1 MAKPV
6 ITFRNTKAEALT
18 YSELDTNF
26 QNLRDA
32 TINFTDGSNTLSMD
46 LNDIATI
53 QGEVASNLRV
63 YVSDEAGTITVENIL
78 GDYTR
83 EPMGFEN
90 RSDSS
95 ISFDA
100 GTRTFTIAPIGTMR
114 VWVKGQMYSKTANET
129 ITIPNTTGIYYIYYS
144 NGGTLG
150 VQTGY
155 YDWDDQAP
163 VAYVYW
169 NAVTGTA
176 PYFADERH
184 GIALDWATHE
194 YLHRTRG
201 ASFANGFGASNYTT
215 SGDGSSNSHAHIDI
229 ANGTFFDEDIPVSI
243 THSNAPLSNTWQQ
256 DLQGPAQIPVLYQ
269 SGATGLWVKDAAT
282 DYAVKQGVTR
292 ITYNY
297 LSAGT
302 WGNPDVD
309 NTYYVAYWIVATNN
323 LTTPVMS
330 IMGQRQDNKLSDAQ
344 TNNTWNS
351 LDLTNFPSQEFRP
364 LYRLIFRTATAYT
377 NTPKAYLADIEDHRL
392 TSILGAAQ
400 AGGVESP
407 AFQNVTVGATT
418 LVADSTSGTL
428 TLVAGTGITLTPNAS
443 TDTVTITNS
452 GGNFNSNT
460 ITLGDNVSGSV
471 SLTCATN
478 NTDLILFSS
487 PGQFI
492 NIRDNGI
499 MTLQGSSEIELTSQQ
514 ITSVNGTSPYNT
526 IFRCEDNTG
535 TIKGFIHQSTF
546 VQFPNRTTTE
556 RNALT
561 AANGMVI
568 YNSTDNKLQ
577 VYANGSWVDLH

>member
-6 ITFRNTKAEALT
+6 ITFRNTKAAALT

-53 QGEVASNLRV
+53 QGETASNLRV

-90 RSDSS
+90 RTDSN
-95 ISFDA
+95 ISFDVS
-100 GTRTFTIAPIGTMR
+100 TRTFTIAPIGTMR
-114 VWVKGQMYSKTANET
+114 VWVKGQMYSKTASET
-129 ITIPNTTGIYYIYYS
+129 VTIPNTTGIYYIFYG

-150 VQTGY
+150 YQTSY

-169 NAVTGTA
+169 NANTGSA

-201 ASFANGFGASNYTT
+201 ASFANGFSASNYIT
-215 SGDGSSNSHAHIDI
+215 SGDGSSNSHAQIDI
-229 ANGTFFDEDIPVSI
+229 ANGTFFDEDIPVAI
-243 THSNAPLSNTWQQ
+243 THSNAPVSNTWQQ

-269 SGATGLWVKDAAT
+269 SGSVGLWNKDAAT
-282 DYAVKQGVTR
+282 DYPVKAGTTR
-292 ITYNY
+292 ITYNQ
-297 LSAGT
+297 LAGGVFT
-302 WGNPDVD
+302 TPDVD

-344 TNNTWNS
+344 TNNTWAS

-364 LYRLIFRTATAYT
+364 LYRLIFRSATAYT
-377 NTPKAYLADIEDHRL
+377 NTVKAYLADIEDHRL
-392 TSILGAAQ
+392 TSILGASQ
-400 AGGVESP
+400 AGGIESA
-407 AFQNVTVGATT
+407 AFQNVIVGATT
-418 LVADSTSGTL
+418 ITADSASGTL
-428 TLVAGTGITLTPNAS
+428 TLVAGSNISISADS
-443 TDTVTITNS
+443 ITDTITINNT
-452 GGNFNSNT
+452 GGSFNSNS
-460 ITLGDNVSGSV
+460 IIVGDNVSGQV
-471 SLTCATN
+471 SISCATN
-478 NTDLILFSS
+478 NSDLVLFSS

-492 NIRDNGI
+492 NIRDSGI
-499 MTLQGSSEIELTSQQ
+499 MTLQGSNEIEFSTQQ
-514 ITSVNGTSPYNT
+514 LTSVNSTSPYNT
-526 IFRCEDNTG
+526 VFRCEDNAG
-535 TIKGFIHQSTF
+535 TLKGFIHQSTF
-546 VQFPNRTTTE
+546 VQMPNRTTTE

-568 YNSTDNKLQ
+568 YNTTDNKLQ